1 MKTGKSRLTIRIPVE
16 ATEITVKRY
25 RTNFVQYKRNIPVH
39 RDEVKWNLKRRL
51 ITREKLQKRKQKETS
66 FVGMVFMQT
75 KLVFVLLTN
84 YYQLFHAFLNE
95 IDTSRSPGTS
105 RDGVPRSYKPKMK
118 YISGNRD
125 KRSIVLV
132 HWNVPFVLAYSC
144 KVSVKSTHYIISVD
158 IPPLRN

>member
-1 MKTGKSRLTIRIPVE
+1 MKSRTGTSRLTGILVETTEIPV
-16 ATEITVKRY
+16 
-25 RTNFVQYKRNIPVH
+25 KRN
-39 RDEVKWNLKRRL
+39 KFWSKMKFKL
-51 ITREKLQKRKQKETS
+51 TSSEKVNLQKRKQKETT
-66 FVGMVFMQT
+66 FVVMLFMRR